1 MYPKASPLEV
11 MMIWIDHQHP
21 QEGSSVELVEAE
33 SSEYFESGWPQLQL
47 EYRTATQC
55 FLYVGEHEPQM

>member
-1 MYPKASPLEV
+1 
-11 MMIWIDHQHP
+11 MIWIDHQHP